1 MNCWILETFKVD
13 LDETYEVQETIFHW
27 QEKGEKTFSFLV
39 INSAILSG
47 FSV

>member
-13 LDETYEVQETIFHW
+13 LDETYKVQEIIFHW
-27 QEKGEKTFSFLV
+27 QEKGEMTFLV

-47 FSV
+47 FSI